1 MTLYAHPREFLYA
14 WNEISCGLNSEGVEY
29 DEKRD
34 DDSREIRSM
43 LLSRTNQITH
53 YIELL

>member
-1 MTLYAHPREFLYA
+1 MLIRVNFYTHGMKFHVA
-14 WNEISCGLNSEGVEY
+14 SEGVEY

-43 LLSRTNQITH
+43 LLSRTNKITH